1 MAGDDNFA
9 QFVDYVNRN
18 EDIPNGTAY
27 AYASPSRRTLKD
39 RLNPME
45 AYDEHEFLCRYCFT
59 KSAVKKLLAV
69 LPLQENADGRGFPLP
84 PLMQL
89 LIALRFYGAGT
100 FQLVS
105 GDLVNVSQPT
115 VSRVVKRIS
124 ALLAETLFPVLVKF
138 PEASQVSGVMEE
150 FYKIGKFPGVSGCID
165 CTHVPIGSPGGD
177 DAEVYRNRKGYFSIS
192 VQGITEPDLQFYDV
206 VASWPGSAHDSRILD
221 SSRAR
226 VMYETGAITGILL
239 GDMGYACRS
248 YLMTPLK
255 DHQRGSPENRY
266 NKSHSRTRNSVERVF
281 GIWKRR
287 FPCLQMTLQID
298 TSTSLTVITA
308 CAALHNLARMLRD
321 PCPPD
326 LQPQTAPSVQQ
337 PTSALP
343 NGQLQMGTQDSD
355 GFRTP

>member
-150 FYKIGKFPGVSGCID
+150 FYKIGKFPG
-165 CTHVPIGSPGGD
+165 
-177 DAEVYRNRKGYFSIS
+177 
-192 VQGITEPDLQFYDV
+192 GITEPDLQFYDV

-255 DHQRGSPENRY
+255 DHQRGSPENRQATPDCTECSAAY
-266 NKSHSRTRNSVERVF
+266 IGTAKRT
-281 GIWKRR
+281 
-287 FPCLQMTLQID
+287 
-298 TSTSLTVITA
+298 A
-308 CAALHNLARMLRD
+308 
-321 PCPPD
+321 
-326 LQPQTAPSVQQ
+326 
-337 PTSALP
+337 
-343 NGQLQMGTQDSD
+343 SD
-355 GFRTP
+355 GNPRQRRL

>member
-18 EDIPNGTAY
+18 EVILNGTAY

-45 AYDEHEFLCRYCFT
+45 AYDKHEFLCRYRFT

-138 PEASQVSGVMEE
+138 TEAAQVSGVMEE
-150 FYKIGKFPGVSGCID
+150 FYKIGKFPGFSGCID
-165 CTHVPIGSPGGD
+165 CPHVPIRSAGGD
-177 DAEVYRNRKGYFSIS
+177 SAE
-192 VQGITEPDLQFYDV
+192 GITGPDLQFYDV
-206 VASWPGSAHDSRILD
+206 VASWPGSAHDSRIFD

-226 VMYETGAITGILL
+226 VMYETGAISGILL

-255 DHQRGSPENRY
+255 DPQRGSPEYRQASPDCTECSAAY
-266 NKSHSRTRNSVERVF
+266 IGTAKRTALEGNPRH
-281 GIWKRR
+281 RR
-287 FPCLQMTLQID
+287 L
-298 TSTSLTVITA
+298 
-308 CAALHNLARMLRD
+308 
-321 PCPPD
+321 
-326 LQPQTAPSVQQ
+326 
-337 PTSALP
+337 
-343 NGQLQMGTQDSD
+343 
-355 GFRTP
+355 